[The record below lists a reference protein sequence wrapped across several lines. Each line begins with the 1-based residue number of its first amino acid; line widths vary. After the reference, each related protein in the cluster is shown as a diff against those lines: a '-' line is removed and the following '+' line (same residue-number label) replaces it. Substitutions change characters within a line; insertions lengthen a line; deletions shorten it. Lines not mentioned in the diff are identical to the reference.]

1 MCLSIESFS
10 EILVGFP
17 HKIQHGDWFCG
28 KLIGLCKILV
38 HGQVI
43 NVYNTHLHANYHH
56 VIPNDIYLAHRICQ
70 AYELI
75 QFIESTSSADST
87 DLTLLLGD
95 LNLRTTDLGF
105 QLIQNILQLHDSFLQ
120 RVNQVRRRV
129 SSMKDTC
136 RCLVKDSFDPTIGNS
151 GRTCDLPDN
160 PYVKPNPQHG
170 QGDRIDFIL
179 YRSRHGLLL
188 FNAIL

>member
-1 MCLSIESFS
+1 VRLSIEHEVDVENPKVESFS
-10 EILVGFP
+10 ATLLGFP

-38 HGQVI
+38 HGQVVI

-56 VIPNDIYLAHRICQ
+56 VIPKDIYLGHRICQ

-105 QLIQNILQLHDSFLQ
+105 QLIQNILQLHDCFLQ
-120 RVNQVRRRV
+120 RVNKVGRRE
-129 SSMKDTC
+129 SSMEDG
-136 RCLVKDSFDPTIGNS
+136 RRGLFS
-151 GRTCDLPDN
+151 GF
-160 PYVKPNPQHG
+160 V
-170 QGDRIDFIL
+170 
-179 YRSRHGLLL
+179 
-188 FNAIL
+188 